1 MSSGSADAL
10 YYSQNNLDNTYSQVA
25 GEVLRRTNKDISRN
39 SSYRTTFDKMAK
51 MVYDKTPPNDRNLMR
66 CNATLVE
73 KCVAYFH
80 GKIFEKQM
88 NPGSKQ
94 QGNATVAP
102 RPVAS
107 SSSSDQSLG
116 FTMIKDNEDLD
127 AKMKEMIA
135 ARQTLG
141 TGAGIRGDGNPAAYI
156 PQPMLSPQQVMNPP
170 ITPSHAEQFQ
180 LVGNSQSLS
189 SNKSTVAREG
199 IDFTIKPF
207 NLSEDLT
214 ESLVSSDSV
223 DTPLYQ
229 NIESLQRMEG
239 VNPMTVLEDYT
250 RQRATQLQQ
259 YAATERR
266 ENITAMQAPAL
277 AAAKS
282 ATGTNTGN
290 IIYDKGYDNASRPL
304 RSNTLL
310 LDRNNTDAQT
320 SISRTMTDPMALFNQ
335 GNYLTEKYVERM
347 EERIVN
353 DDTVQTIPPEEV
365 LINQERLVKTQ
376 RDTQPKYIEKV
387 HYININSVDRNWQQT
402 NSETRYNFQVK
413 FNQNQDFRGG
423 ATISNI
429 YRNIISVELVSS
441 IMPMDSYVEPFD
453 ARIYMGLSRY
463 PYLLLRIEELD
474 NVFRG
479 TNNWVDKAFST
490 MIFDKVFYTNTLSTD
505 YISGAG
511 TSIVQS
517 TPKQGFASE
526 YLRGFMKY
534 NPAYFEKKK
543 YYNNPLASLNRMS
556 IEITDPRGNFI
567 NTQNDVLDLSAI
579 AFTGNVAAVSGTEL
593 VPTFAWPFSTQGSYS
608 YVKLTTTT
616 YFSNR
621 LFRIGDRIIIK
632 NFAGATGANG
642 AAFTSFINRD
652 EGHIIINMDVET
664 NGAANTNNRGFI
676 NNIYISP
683 PGSLDALNQ
692 TIDPATYIGSGV
704 TFGTVSNWGR
714 LIDMDLQTQL
724 LFRIVTRDP
733 DTSSTLQ
740 PINVY

>member
-1 MSSGSADAL
+1 MSMSSGSVDAL
-10 YYSQNNLDNTYSQVA
+10 YYSQNNLDNTYTQVV

-39 SSYRTTFDKMAK
+39 ANYRTTFNKMAK

-80 GKIFEKQM
+80 GKIFEKQL
-88 NPGSKQ
+88 NPGTKA
-94 QGNATVAP
+94 GNTPPSQVAP

-107 SSSSDQSLG
+107 SSSSDQSMG
-116 FTMIKDNEDLD
+116 FTMIKDNADLD

-135 ARQTLG
+135 TRQTLG
-141 TGAGIRGDGNPAAYI
+141 TGAGIRGDGASASYI
-156 PQPMLSPQQVMNPP
+156 PQPMLAPQQVINPP

-180 LVGNSQSLS
+180 RVGDLLS
-189 SNKSTVAREG
+189 TPATGNNGSNKPTVAREG
-199 IDFTIKPF
+199 IDFSIKPF

-214 ESLVSSDSV
+214 ESLVGSDNV

-250 RQRATQLQQ
+250 RQRSAQLQQ

-282 ATGTNTGN
+282 ATGTTPGN
-290 IIYDKGYDNASRPL
+290 IIF
-304 RSNTLL
+304 
-310 LDRNNTDAQT
+310 DRNNTDAQT
-320 SISRTMTDPMALFNQ
+320 TISRTAVDPMALFNQ
-335 GNYLTEKYVERM
+335 GNFLTDKYVERM

-353 DDTVQTIPPEEV
+353 DDTVQTIPPEEL
-365 LINQERLVKTQ
+365 LINQERMIKTQ
-376 RDTQPKYIEKV
+376 RETQPKYIEKV

-402 NSETRYNFQVK
+402 SSETRYNFQVK

-423 ATISNI
+423 ATIANM

-490 MIFDKVFYTNTLSTD
+490 MIFDKVFFTNTLSTD
-505 YISGAG
+505 YISGTG

-579 AFTGNVAAVSGTEL
+579 AFTGNVAAVTGTEL
-593 VPTFAWPFSTQGSYS
+593 VPTYAWPFSTQGSYS
-608 YVKLTTTT
+608 YVKLTTST

-642 AAFTSFINRD
+642 GAFTSFINRD
-652 EGHIIINMDVET
+652 EGHIIINMDIET

-692 TIDPATYIGSGV
+692 TVDPATYIGSGV
-704 TFGTVSNWGR
+704 TFGTVTNWGR

>member
-1 MSSGSADAL
+1 MSMSSGSADAL
-10 YYSQNNLDNTYSQVA
+10 YYSANNLDNTYSQVA
-25 GEVLRRTNKDISRN
+25 EEVLRRTNKDISRHPG
-39 SSYRTTFDKMAK
+39 YRTTFNKMAK
-51 MVYDKTPPNDRNLMR
+51 MVYDKTPVNDRNLMR
-66 CNATLVE
+66 CNASLVE
-73 KCVAYFH
+73 KCVSYFH
-80 GKIFEKQM
+80 SKIFEKQM
-88 NPGSKQ
+88 NPDSGSKQ
-94 QGNATVAP
+94 SNSPAAGLPP
-102 RPVAS
+102 RPVATS
-107 SSSSDQSLG
+107 STSNQSLG

-127 AKMKEMIA
+127 SKMKEMIA

-141 TGAGIRGDGNPAAYI
+141 TGAGIRGDGSPQSYI
-156 PQPMLSPQQVMNPP
+156 PQPMLAPQQVINPP
-170 ITPSHAEQFQ
+170 ITPSHAQQFQ
-180 LVGNSQSLS
+180 RVGDTQSLS
-189 SNKSTVAREG
+189 SNKSAISREG
-199 IDFTIKPF
+199 IDFSIKPF
-207 NLSEDLT
+207 NLTEDLT
-214 ESLVSSDSV
+214 NSLVGSDSV

-229 NIESLQRMEG
+229 NIENLQRMEG

-259 YAATERR
+259 YANIEKR

-277 AAAKS
+277 AASKS
-282 ATGTNTGN
+282 ATGASAGN
-290 IIYDKGYDNASRPL
+290 IIFDS
-304 RSNTLL
+304 
-310 LDRNNTDAQT
+310 NNTDSQT
-320 SISRTMTDPMALFNQ
+320 TISRTIVDPMALFER
-335 GNYLTEKYVERM
+335 GNYLTDKYVDRM

-353 DDTVQTIPPEEV
+353 DDTIQTIPPEEI
-365 LINQERLVKTQ
+365 LINQNRLIKTQ

-423 ATISNI
+423 ATISNM

-453 ARIYMGLSRY
+453 TRIYMGLSRY

-505 YISGAG
+505 YISGVG

-567 NTQNDVLDLSAI
+567 NTQNDVLDLSNI
-579 AFTGNVAAVSGTEL
+579 SLTGNVGAVSGTEL
-593 VPTFAWPFSTQGSYS
+593 VPTFAWPFSTQGSYT

-621 LFRIGDRIIIK
+621 LFRIGDRVIIK

-652 EGHIIINMDVET
+652 EGHVIINLDVEI

-683 PGSLDALNQ
+683 PGVMDSLNQ
-692 TIDPATYIGSGV
+692 TVDPTTYIGSGV
-704 TFGTVSNWGR
+704 TFGTVTNWGR

>member
-1 MSSGSADAL
+1 MSMSSSSADAL

-25 GEVLRRTNKDISRN
+25 DEVLRRTNKDISRN
-39 SSYRTTFDKMAK
+39 PSYRTTFNKMAK
-51 MVYDKTPPNDRNLMR
+51 MVYDKTPQADRNLMR

-80 GKIFEKQM
+80 NKIFEKQI
-88 NPGSKQ
+88 NPG
-94 QGNATVAP
+94 QGLNIQP
-102 RPVAS
+102 RPKAS
-107 SSSSDQSLG
+107 TGTSNQSLG
-116 FTMIKDNEDLD
+116 FTMINDNEDLD

-135 ARQTLG
+135 SRQTLG
-141 TGAGIRGDGNPAAYI
+141 TGAGIRGDGNPLSYI
-156 PQPMLSPQQVMNPP
+156 PQPILAPQQVINPP
-170 ITPSHAEQFQ
+170 ITTSHAEQFQ
-180 LVGNSQSLS
+180 FNNLANGNSANGKSTNE
-189 SNKSTVAREG
+189 NKSTIAREG

-214 ESLVSSDSV
+214 ESLVVSDSV
-223 DTPLYQ
+223 DSPLYQ
-229 NIESLQRMEG
+229 NIENLQRMDK

-250 RQRATQLQQ
+250 RQRTAQMQQ

-266 ENITAMQAPAL
+266 ENITAMQTR
-277 AAAKS
+277 
-282 ATGTNTGN
+282 ATINN
-290 IIYDKGYDNASRPL
+290 YDSRNMIINPNS
-304 RSNTLL
+304 
-310 LDRNNTDAQT
+310 NNTNAKTTISQT
-320 SISRTMTDPMALFNQ
+320 IVEPMELLEEGAVLTDKYIS
-335 GNYLTEKYVERM
+335 RM

-353 DDTVQTIPPEEV
+353 DDSVQTLPPREIQEYQEK
-365 LINQERLVKTQ
+365 LIKTQ

-402 NSETRYNFQVK
+402 NSETRYNYQVK

-423 ATISNI
+423 ATISNM
-429 YRNIISVELVSS
+429 YRNIISVELVSA

-453 ARIYMGLSRY
+453 TRIYMGLSRY

-511 TSIVQS
+511 TSVVQS

-543 YYNNPLASLNRMS
+543 YYNNPLANLNRMS

-567 NTQNDVLDLSAI
+567 NTQNDVLDLSNI
-579 AFTGNVAAVSGTEL
+579 SFTGNVAAVTGTEL
-593 VPTFAWPFSTQGSYS
+593 VPTYAWPFSTQGSYS

-692 TIDPATYIGSGV
+692 TVDPATYIGSGV
-704 TFGTVSNWGR
+704 TFGTVSDWGR

-733 DTSSTLQ
+733 DTSGTLQ
-740 PINVY
+740 PINIY